1 MVTSSVQLIDA
12 NSISQEGF
20 ELSNQ
25 QIIPNEVIPS
35 SFTPQ
40 QDLVEFWIYDINNN
54 LLNGE
59 ENFIDYILT
68 PNPPTF
74 VGGEIQPGS
83 TSELK
88 LNPSQDTIN
97 AGYDVGQLNAVYNF
111 ITYKLGTSLDI
122 KYYISEISS
131 DRTELRLNTNFI
143 ENEVIQSE
151 YISFNSELES
161 NVYFD
166 EFYLNFG
173 DNQYQVCVNSLL
185 DTSAEQYSILIKLY
199 DALPSNFNLMD
210 EVSVVVKPAES
221 IAYNVTHPTLNLIPE
236 ATNFIKGPNF
246 NLKINEF
253 LNNSTNLLSNNDLLN
268 TPSTSSANN
277 LANVLNRK
285 GITLTPNYSFDTFSE
300 FVNFSSAKKR
310 IENFIEKVTQIQT
323 FEADI
328 ALINTITGSTSQSF
342 QVTSTISSSANNIET
357 LIKNF
362 DGYEYFLYYG
372 SGSSAYPKTNSTQPY
387 TLSPVGSAA
396 VSEWLGSDVEISA
409 YYGGISLSASLFDN
423 SNQNWLYYTIP
434 EFIRDNS
441 DNNQYLEFSNM
452 VGQHFDEI
460 WLYTK
465 SITEKLNT
473 TSQLTDGVPLDLAD
487 DVIASLGYDGFGN
500 NFNNQDNFIGL
511 LGENN
516 GTFVPPT
523 GSELIT
529 NYIAVNNGEVVTNWD
544 VIQPTETPGYPY
556 AIDKVSKEIFK
567 RLYHNMSYLLKKK
580 GTISGLRQLI
590 NIWGIP
596 NTILRINEFGGKNKD
611 NTDDYDLWYNRYSYA
626 YTPVAEGQSLA
637 SSSVYM
643 PWAPL
648 ERNRTAGEGVVVP
661 DSIQFRFK
669 TTGYPS
675 SSVNGNFFTQSLA
688 IKKSSTTSTIEGDFG
703 ISLFY
708 EPVITGSY
716 SGSHSSEYEDWG
728 RMRFYISGSAADGGV
743 ATSNDIYLPFYD
755 KGWWSVMLQRD
766 QHVSAS
772 VSSSATTYTLYAKN
786 KINNGFDG
794 NSIGF
799 EGSASIVSN
808 ISSSINHSWN
818 NFVTDG
824 SRFKTGIFL
833 GGNISGSTIGG
844 VSSSLP
850 GKIFSGSFQE
860 FRYLSNAIPETKF
873 NDFVM
878 NPESIEGNN
887 ITGSQSSFD
896 IVNFRAPLGNELKNT
911 FKPLISGSST
921 ETLLSMHPSV
931 QGNANIL
938 ITGSFFSPSS
948 NSTSS
953 AYEVEYYPNDD
964 IYPYSRPNTEV
975 YFLDQPAIGFRNRVS
990 NKVQVK
996 DGSTYGNILSNRISI
1011 QQDYQI
1017 SQSYTENINNL
1028 EVAFSLQDEVNDDI
1042 IASFGY
1048 GVVADAIADPRFVS
1062 SSDDYYPQLKKIAED
1077 YFKKYTK
1084 GNASDYLRLIG
1095 YFDNSIFKAI
1105 KSYVPARTS
1114 VSTGIVIKQH
1124 MLERNRF
1131 PPIQISEG
1139 TTVAFTPSGALN
1151 TPLVFENIV
1160 LTSSIDTINQESST
1174 GGSGGSLTKF
1184 NYVGNQFLQ
1193 QSGPN
1198 QGEASTAS
1206 FFEIPISQ
1214 SWNDNI
1220 ATIAGLET
1228 FVRNEQSEFYNGEFS
1243 GSVVTATTQSLLYN
1257 PFATQGA
1264 ALQGQ
1269 INATFITGQSDVTLA
1284 ANITNNLTG
1293 MGSTSITSLETF
1305 SSINPGLLATVTIT
1319 SGTLISVSVTI
1330 ITEDFKVGE
1339 SFTIPGTD
1347 INSGFG
1353 GSLTITITE
1362 NLLLPPI
1369 YNTAFDSIF
1378 KSTISTAASNFMY
1391 EQSVYYPTVNN
1402 VLENRPNTDRYV
1414 VENQFGINT
1423 TSNLQAILSG
1433 TATKAQ
1439 TPNSNYT
1446 IKKLTI
1452 PRYLGS
1458 KISSADYNNY
1468 TPATS
1473 SVLFL
1478 DNVTGSW
1485 VGDNSYGDT
1494 AVIDHNP
1501 IYFAH
1506 FQSSRENL
1514 ELFGTFTFDLDQLIE
1529 IPFEDIT
1536 KESLTIPPVTLKIN
1550 GSNQN
1555 LLTSANVFEKNRG
1568 VTVSYE
1574 NQIRF
1579 NTVKTVNNFSGV
1591 PAAPTVTSESL
1602 TTDYS
1607 TLNVGNNKIYQGGL
1621 EYLTIATTQP
1631 SPTAYIRSMSFDV
1644 GDNITI
1650 NGGTKNITGNPGV
1663 LTTSRNSRV
1672 WTSYIG
1678 VYLSESPSD
1687 EINFGSDKYAETGS
1701 GYIDLL
1707 GGGAALSSSIFIQ
1720 GTSSA
1725 FQEYFGP
1732 SLTLM
1737 HSYNYWLNNQ
1747 ILAGLY
1753 PIDGQAPSAWN
1764 SPGLPQG
1771 DFIEGGVRYTGS
1783 LPFVDPTLS
1792 SNYFRFTPT
1801 STQPGSNTFGYVDSD
1816 VPFLLKR
1823 GDEIRVTY
1831 NLFDT
1836 SSALRSFAEQ
1846 DFTVTEVGN
1855 LGDGSGTT
1863 PLVQFYSSS
1872 NVGLENEEVKT
1883 NKIYSRIHVH
1893 PDPATLELPI
1903 LRGEI
1908 YNFTIRRRVNAD
1920 DRVIVFQTPPVNSF
1934 GSQTVGPGGYLIP
1947 EDLTLIQKDNVNTL
1961 INQLKAQNVLPKQD
1975 AQGDRNSPN
1984 TNTE

>member
-25 QIIPNEVIPS
+25 QIIPNQVVEA

-40 QDLVEFWIYDINNN
+40 QDLVEFWVYDINNN
-54 LLNGE
+54 LLSGE
-59 ENFIDYILT
+59 ENFIDYTLSS
-68 PNPPTF
+68 NPPSE
-74 VGGEIQPGS
+74 VGGEVQLGT
-83 TSELK
+83 TSKLE

-97 AGYDVGQLNAVYNF
+97 AGFDTGQLSTVYNF
-111 ITYKLGTSLDI
+111 ITYKLGTSLDV
-122 KYYISEISS
+122 KYYVSEISS

-151 YISFNSELES
+151 YTSFNSELES

-173 DNQYQVCVNSLL
+173 SNQYQVCVNSQL

-221 IAYNVTHPTLNLIPE
+221 IAYSVTHPTLDLGLE
-236 ATNFIKGPNF
+236 DVTFIKGPNT
-246 NLKINEF
+246 NLRINEF
-253 LNNSTNLLSNNDLLN
+253 LNNSTGLQSNNDLLN
-268 TPSTSSANN
+268 TPSTASTNN
-277 LANVLNRK
+277 LSNVLNRK
-285 GITLTPNYSFDTFSE
+285 GITLTPNYSYDTFSE

-310 IENFIEKVTQIQT
+310 IENFIEKVTQIQSY
-323 FEADI
+323 EADI
-328 ALINTITGSTSQSF
+328 ALVNTIEGSTSQSS
-342 QVTSTISSSANNIET
+342 QVISTISSSANSIET

-372 SGSSAYPKTNSTQPY
+372 SGSSSYPKTGSSQPY
-387 TLSPVGSAA
+387 QLLPTTDVE
-396 VSEWLGSDVEISA
+396 VSEWLGSDVENSQ
-409 YYGGISLSASLFDN
+409 YYGGISLSSSLFDN

-511 LGENN
+511 LGEND
-516 GTFVPPT
+516 GTYTPPT

-580 GTISGLRQLI
+580 GTVSGLRQLI

-626 YTPVAEGQSLA
+626 YTAVAEGQSLPK
-637 SSSVYM
+637 SSIFI
-643 PWAPL
+643 PWLPL
-648 ERNRTAGEGVVVP
+648 ERNITAGEGVVVP

-675 SSVNGNFFTQSLA
+675 SSTSGEFFTQSLA
-688 IKKSSTTSTIEGDFG
+688 IKKSSGTSTTGDFG

-708 EPVITGSY
+708 EPVVTGSY
-716 SGSHSSEYEDWG
+716 SGSHSSEYENWG
-728 RMRFYISGSAADGGV
+728 KMRFYMSGSAADGGV

-772 VSSSATTYTLYAKN
+772 YNAANTTYTLYAKN

-808 ISSSINHSWN
+808 VSQSINNSWN
-818 NFVTDG
+818 NFDDG
-824 SRFKTGIFL
+824 EYYTGIWL
-833 GGNISGSTIGG
+833 GGYVLGSSVGG
-844 VSSSLP
+844 ITTNLP
-850 GKIFSGSFQE
+850 NKMFSGSFQE
-860 FRYLSNAIPETKF
+860 FRYLSTPIGKLETELKF

-878 NPESIEGNN
+878 NPKSIEGNN

-896 IVNFRAPLGNELKNT
+896 IVNFRAPLGNELEST
-911 FKPLISGSST
+911 FTPASSGTSYQFPDSS
-921 ETLLSMHPSV
+921 HPAI

-938 ITGSFFSPSS
+938 ITSSFYRP
-948 NSTSS
+948 STSS
-953 AYEVEYYPNDD
+953 TSSFYTVLYYPNDD
-964 IYPYSRPNTEV
+964 LYNYSRPNTEV
-975 YFLDQPAIGFRNRVS
+975 YFLDQPAIGFRNRIS
-990 NKVQVK
+990 NKIQVK
-996 DGSTYGNILSNRISI
+996 DGNTYGNILSNRISI

-1062 SSDDYYPQLKKIAED
+1062 SSDDYYPQLRKIAED
-1077 YFKKYTK
+1077 YFKKYTE
-1084 GNASDYLRLIG
+1084 GNAHDYLRLIG

-1151 TPLVFENIV
+1151 TPLIFENIV
-1160 LTSSIDTINQESST
+1160 LTSSIDIVNEDTST

-1198 QGEASTAS
+1198 QGEASNTS
-1206 FFEIPISQ
+1206 FGEIPISQ

-1220 ATIAGLET
+1220 ATIVGLET
-1228 FVRNEQSEFYNGEFS
+1228 FVRNEQSEFYDGEFS
-1243 GSVVTATTQSLLYN
+1243 GSELTVTTQSLLDN
-1257 PFATQGA
+1257 PYASQGV
-1264 ALQGQ
+1264 ALQGNVIQ
-1269 INATFITGQSDVTLA
+1269 NSFFTTF
-1284 ANITNNLTG
+1284 NNNLTG
-1293 MGSTSITSLETF
+1293 MGSTSVTVTPTISFNSNSMIVRIIVTSGVLI
-1305 SSINPGLLATVTIT
+1305 SIEALLASSTDIYTVGAIN
-1319 SGTLISVSVTI
+1319 
-1330 ITEDFKVGE
+1330 
-1339 SFTIPGTD
+1339 TIPGSS
-1347 INSGFG
+1347 ISGGFG
-1353 GSLTITITE
+1353 GSLT
-1362 NLLLPPI
+1362 L
-1369 YNTAFDSIF
+1369 
-1378 KSTISTAASNFMY
+1378 TISQDLLTNQFNPAIPQFVY

-1402 VLENRPNTDRYV
+1402 ALENRPNTDRYV
-1414 VENQFGINT
+1414 IENQSGVNT
-1423 TSNLQAILSG
+1423 ISNLQLILSG
-1433 TATKAQ
+1433 SAVKAQ

-1446 IKKLTI
+1446 TNQIII

-1458 KISSADYNNY
+1458 KISSADYNFY
-1468 TPATS
+1468 TSASATS
-1473 SVLFL
+1473 SFL
-1478 DNVTGSW
+1478 DNTTGSW
-1485 VGDNSYGDT
+1485 VGDNSYGNT
-1494 AVIDHNP
+1494 AVIDKNP

-1506 FQSSRENL
+1506 FQSARENL
-1514 ELFGTFTFDLDQLIE
+1514 ELYGTYTFDVDQLIE
-1529 IPFEDIT
+1529 VPFEDIT
-1536 KESLTIPPVTLKIN
+1536 TKSLTIPPVTLKID
-1550 GSNQN
+1550 GSNKN
-1555 LLTSANVFEKNRG
+1555 LLTTSNVFEKTRN
-1568 VTVSYE
+1568 VSVSYE
-1574 NQIRF
+1574 NQ
-1579 NTVKTVNNFSGV
+1579 TTVNDVSRVNNISTT
-1591 PAAPTVTSESL
+1591 PTVTSKSL
-1602 TTDYS
+1602 TTNYN
-1607 TLNVGNNKIYQGGL
+1607 TLNVGDNRIYQGGL
-1621 EYLTIATTQP
+1621 EYLTISTTQP
-1631 SPTAYIRSMSFDV
+1631 TPTTYLKSMSFDV
-1644 GDNITI
+1644 GNNIQ
-1650 NGGTKNITGNPGV
+1650 
-1663 LTTSRNSRV
+1663 
-1672 WTSYIG
+1672 IG
-1678 VYLSESPSD
+1678 VGSGNTNAKGFMDEENNIFTNYVGQYRVESNVGSSED
-1687 EINFGSDKYAETGS
+1687 IYYGSAKWAETGS

-1720 GTSSA
+1720 GDLNASA
-1725 FQEYFGP
+1725 EYYGP
-1732 SLTLM
+1732 SLALM
-1737 HSYNYWLNNQ
+1737 HSYNYWLENQ
-1747 ILAGLY
+1747 IGAALY
-1753 PIDGQAPSAWN
+1753 NIDNPLPTT
-1764 SPGLPQG
+1764 PGLPTG
-1771 DFIEGGVRYTGS
+1771 DYSTGGVRIPGPS
-1783 LPFVDPTLS
+1783 PSIDSTLIG
-1792 SNYFRFTPT
+1792 NYFRFAPT

-1816 VPFLLKR
+1816 IPFLLKR

-1831 NLFDT
+1831 NLYNT
-1836 SSALRSFAEQ
+1836 ASSLRSFAEQ

-1855 LGDGSGTT
+1855 LGTAGTT
-1863 PLVQFYSSS
+1863 DLVQFYSSS
-1872 NVGLENEEVKT
+1872 AVGLESEEVSRGR
-1883 NKIYSRIHVH
+1883 IYNRIHVT
-1893 PDPATLELPI
+1893 PDPSTLTLPI

-1908 YNFTIRRRVNAD
+1908 YNFTVRRRVNAD
-1920 DRVIVFQTPPVNSF
+1920 DRVIVYQTPPVNSF
-1934 GSQTVGPGGYLIP
+1934 GSQTPSPGGYLIP
-1947 EDLTLIQKDNVNTL
+1947 EDMTLTQKNNVNTL
-1961 INQLKAQNVLPKQD
+1961 INQLKAQSVLPKQS
-1975 AQGDRNSPN
+1975 AKGNNNSSN